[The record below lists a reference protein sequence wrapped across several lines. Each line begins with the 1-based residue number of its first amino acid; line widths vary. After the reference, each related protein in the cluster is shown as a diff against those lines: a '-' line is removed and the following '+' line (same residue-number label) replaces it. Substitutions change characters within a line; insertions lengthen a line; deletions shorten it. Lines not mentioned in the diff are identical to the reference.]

1 MSVPEITSAEGL
13 DHYIGGKCLFHG
25 RGEAWR
31 DLKAWI
37 VSQPP
42 EGNTSPLPSVSEP
55 FLAWTLSGE
64 IDFQERENK
73 GPWITNRIK
82 KGSFFL
88 TTGGAPYDV
97 RWKAVTS
104 EPFQAMFVFVELTVL
119 RSALEEAFGVVGEKA
134 RLRDISAF
142 TDDVLNSFMER
153 IREELMREEASPLFV
168 SAMARAIAVHIARNY
183 AEAVDNAHRGT
194 PSLPGY
200 KLKLVTEWMAERLSE
215 TLNLDELAAK
225 TGLSKFYFHRL
236 FKRAIGLPPSRFQLD
251 LRMNRARQLLR
262 ETKESIVDVA
272 LDVGY
277 TNPSHFAKLFH
288 KETGLTPS
296 EYRRQR

>member
-1 MSVPEITSAEGL
+1 MSVPESTSAEGL
-13 DHYIGGKCLFHG
+13 ERYIGGKCLFQG

-55 FLAWTLSGE
+55 FLAWTMSGE
-64 IDFQERENK
+64 IDFQERENN

-97 RWKAVTS
+97 RWKAATS

-119 RSALEEAFGVVGEKA
+119 RSALEETFGDEAEKA
-134 RLRDISAF
+134 RLRDVSAF

-168 SAMARAIAVHIARNY
+168 SAIARAIAVHIARNY
-183 AEAVDNAHRGT
+183 AETIDDSHHGT

-200 KLKLVTEWMAERLSE
+200 KLKQVTDWLAEHRAE
-215 TLNLDELAAK
+215 TLYLDALAAK
-225 TGLSKFYFHRL
+225 VGLSKFHFHRL
-236 FKRAIGLPPSRFQLD
+236 FKRAMGLPPSRFQLD

-262 ETKESIVDVA
+262 ETKKSVIDVA